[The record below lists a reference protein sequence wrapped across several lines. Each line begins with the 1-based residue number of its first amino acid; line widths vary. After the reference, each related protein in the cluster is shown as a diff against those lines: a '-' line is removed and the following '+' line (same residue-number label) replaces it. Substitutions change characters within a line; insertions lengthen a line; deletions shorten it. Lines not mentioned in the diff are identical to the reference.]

1 MKARLIALALAA
13 VIAAATSQPSV
24 ARSYRHYG
32 YCTHFLHYDYSH
44 SNALS
49 PMSYIY
55 PAANW
60 GPFFQCH
67 MYFAPVLVALPTPAP

>member
-1 MKARLIALALAA
+1 MKAKLAALALAA
-13 VIAAATSQPSV
+13 IVTAATSQSSE
-24 ARSYRHYG
+24 ARPYRHSYCG
-32 YCTHFLHYDYSH
+32 YFPHYDYSH

-67 MYFAPVLVALPTPAP
+67 LYVSPVLVQLPPPAPY